1 MTSTGITLHDLTDKC
16 ELQSQDLEKE
26 ISEEHLRDVSRII
39 DDHEI
44 VGFELELTQQEMNDI
59 NQDGQTQVRRRL
71 KMLKK
76 WKQKNAFKATYRK
89 LIDALLK
96 CHRGDAARDVCEL
109 LSQSKWGYKCADNTH
124 NCHL

>member
-1 MTSTGITLHDLTDKC
+1 MTSTGITLHDLTDEC

-26 ISEEHLRDVSRII
+26 ISEKHLRDVSRII

-44 VGFELELTQQEMNDI
+44 VGFELELTQQEINDI
-59 NQDGQTQVRRRL
+59 TQDGRTQELRRL

-76 WKQKNAFKATYRK
+76 WKQTYRK

-109 LSQSKWGYKCADNTH
+109 LSQSKRGYKC
-124 NCHL
+124 CR